1 MSEEKSQAD
10 KVSEE
15 LAKQYEDAGKEVDDA
30 VESNREETEK
40 FYTEQREAE
49 EARERELRNLKV
61 GSTTDAVGNPT
72 SGPGVAKSAA
82 GPVEEVSAER
92 SAEANEAGADAENP
106 DAAEEKTEAKKP
118 AAKKSAAAKK
128 SEDKKS

>member
-1 MSEEKSQAD
+1 MSEKSEAD

-15 LAKQYEDAGKEVDDA
+15 LAKQYEDAGKEVDEA
-30 VESNREETEK
+30 VEANREETEK
-40 FYTEQREAE
+40 FYAEQREAD
-49 EARERELRNLKV
+49 EARERELRNLKA

-92 SAEANEAGADAENP
+92 SAEGADAENP
-106 DAAEEKTEAKKP
+106 DAAEEKTEEKSKP
-118 AAKKSAAAKK
+118 AAKKSAAKK
-128 SEDKKS
+128 S